1 MLYDVAVVGDGIAG
15 LVAHFVLQRQR
26 PELRTVLLRAP
37 PRRSK
42 VPKVGEHIPASM
54 QPLLEELGLWESF
67 CRQNYLKVN
76 TYYSV
81 WGSELVQELNAI
93 ASNHAGGWS
102 INRRAFEQW
111 LEDQTARLIKSSPK
125 RFVTVRRVEERAGGI
140 LELALDQSVKVRA
153 RFVIDATGRKA
164 LIARKEAYRAK
175 LDKLICA
182 YNYFCQVDKSFEP
195 SVGPLIEACADG
207 WFYSSVLPERR
218 MVVCW
223 FTDADLMTPAKTRV
237 QRNQGWYE
245 QLRTSNVTRRRL
257 ESAGYVLDRPEYP
270 NHFYADASTQCMA
283 HLFGRNWVA
292 VGDAAM
298 TFDPLSSH
306 GMVSAVWSGKKAA
319 QAVIDGFDGSS
330 ESLADYAQTFLQG
343 FQNYRNDHRRYYGVE
358 KRFDSEFWRRRS
370 RWPV

>member
-15 LVAHFVLQRQR
+15 LVAHFVLQCQR

-37 PRRSK
+37 KQRSE
-42 VPKVGEHIPASM
+42 VPKVGEHIPASI
-54 QPLLEELGLWESF
+54 QPLLEELGLWGSF
-67 CRQNYLKVN
+67 CRQNYLEVN
-76 TYYSV
+76 THYSV
-81 WGSELVQELNAI
+81 WGSGLVQELNAI

-102 INRRAFEQW
+102 INRHAFEQW
-111 LEDQTARLIKSSPK
+111 LYDQTAELRASPTQLAAIVRKVEK
-125 RFVTVRRVEERAGGI
+125 RSGGV
-140 LELALDQSVKVRA
+140 LALVLDQSVELGA

-164 LIARKEAYRAK
+164 LIARKEAHRVK

-182 YNYFCQVDKSFEP
+182 YNYFCQMDKSFEP

-257 ESAGYVLDRPEYP
+257 VSAGYELDRPEYP
-270 NHFYADASTQCMA
+270 NHFYADASTQCIA
-283 HLFGRNWVA
+283 HLYGRNWVA

-343 FQNYRNDHRRYYGVE
+343 FQTYRNDRRRYYGVE
-358 KRFDSEFWRRRS
+358 KRYDSEFWRRRS
-370 RWPV
+370 R

>member
-1 MLYDVAVVGDGIAG
+1 M
-15 LVAHFVLQRQR
+15 R
-26 PELRTVLLRAP
+26 PNNDSAI
-37 PRRSK
+37 
-42 VPKVGEHIPASM
+42 PKVGEHIPASI
-54 QPLLEELGLWESF
+54 QPLLEELGLWGSF
-67 CRQNYLKVN
+67 CRQNYLEVN
-76 TYYSV
+76 THYSV
-81 WGSELVQELNAI
+81 LRIWIDSNAI
-93 ASNHAGGWS
+93 ASNHAGLCKNIWVG
-102 INRRAFEQW
+102 
-111 LEDQTARLIKSSPK
+111 DQTAELRASPTQLAAIVRKVEK
-125 RFVTVRRVEERAGGI
+125 RSGGV
-140 LELALDQSVKVRA
+140 LALVLDQSVELGA

-164 LIARKEAYRAK
+164 LIARKEAHRVK

-182 YNYFCQVDKSFEP
+182 YNYFCQMDKSFEP

-257 ESAGYVLDRPEYP
+257 VSAGYELDRPEYP
-270 NHFYADASTQCMA
+270 NHFYADASTQRMA
-283 HLFGRNWVA
+283 HLYGRNWVA

-343 FQNYRNDHRRYYGVE
+343 FQTYSNDRRRYYGVE
-358 KRFDSEFWRRRS
+358 KRYDSEFWRRRS
-370 RWPV
+370 R

>member
-1 MLYDVAVVGDGIAG
+1 M
-15 LVAHFVLQRQR
+15 
-26 PELRTVLLRAP
+26 
-37 PRRSK
+37 
-42 VPKVGEHIPASM
+42 
-54 QPLLEELGLWESF
+54 
-67 CRQNYLKVN
+67 
-76 TYYSV
+76 
-81 WGSELVQELNAI
+81 
-93 ASNHAGGWS
+93 
-102 INRRAFEQW
+102 
-111 LEDQTARLIKSSPK
+111 
-125 RFVTVRRVEERAGGI
+125 
-140 LELALDQSVKVRA
+140 ALDQSVKVRA
-153 RFVIDATGRKA
+153 RFLIDATGRKA

-195 SVGPLIEACADG
+195 SVGPLIEACTDG
-207 WFYSSVLPERR
+207 WFYSS
-218 MVVCW
+218 
-223 FTDADLMTPAKTRV
+223 A
-237 QRNQGWYE
+237 
-245 QLRTSNVTRRRL
+245 SNVTRRRL

-298 TFDPLSSH
+298 TFDLLSSH

-370 RWPV
+370 R